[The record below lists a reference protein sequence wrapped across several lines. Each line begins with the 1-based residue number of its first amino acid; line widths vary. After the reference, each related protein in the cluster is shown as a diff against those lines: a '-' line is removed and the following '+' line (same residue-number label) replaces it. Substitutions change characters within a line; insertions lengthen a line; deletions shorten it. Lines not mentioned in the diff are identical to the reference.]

1 MHSEKY
7 NLNVAFSECKQ
18 NILDFEKKQFHE
30 RLQIKSSKT
39 EHFQT
44 FQISVSFSELLNGNS
59 REEKKWPGFGK
70 KKHIQKKA
78 LDAHINLIRHNKA
91 CFISKKRLT

>member
-1 MHSEKY
+1 MLHSEKY

-70 KKHIQKKA
+70 KTHPEKSFGCTYQSNTPQQSLFYK
-78 LDAHINLIRHNKA
+78 
-91 CFISKKRLT
+91 